1 MFLTNLVIKSLCG
14 FIAIL
19 PMVLIF
25 QFVILKSKKNNNKT
39 SVAYTIMTYLFCFFL
54 AGMLSVTG
62 IPSVLYSRVY
72 INLNLIPFRDI
83 TYNFIQYIENIILFI
98 PFGLFLPLLW
108 KKFENPYI
116 TWTSGLLLSLAIE
129 VSQLFNYRAT
139 DIDDLLM
146 NTLGTIIGYLGFVV
160 LKKAFPIMAV
170 IFRQDDNWKSGR
182 EAYVYI
188 IISWIAM
195 FLIQPYIENWVYS

>member
-1 MFLTNLVIKSLCG
+1 MFVINLVIKSLCG

-62 IPSVLYSRVY
+62 IPSVLYSKVF

-83 TYNFIQYIENIILFI
+83 TFNFIQYIENIILFI

-116 TWTSGLLLSLAIE
+116 TWTSGLLMSLAIE

-160 LKKAFPIMAV
+160 LKEACPQLTV
-170 IFRQDDNWKSGR
+170 IFRKDDNWKSGR

-188 IISWIAM
+188 FISWIAM
-195 FLIQPYIENWVYS
+195 FFYPTLY

>member
-1 MFLTNLVIKSLCG
+1 MFLIILVIKSLCG

-25 QFVILKSKKNNNKT
+25 QFVIFKSKKNNNKT
-39 SVAYTIMTYLFCFFL
+39 PMAYTIMTYLFCFFL

-83 TYNFIQYIENIILFI
+83 TFNLVQYIENIILFI

-129 VSQLFNYRAT
+129 VSQLFNHRAT

-146 NTLGTIIGYLGFVV
+146 NTLGTMIGYFGFVF
-160 LKKAFPIMAV
+160 LKKACPQISV
-170 IFRQDDNWKSGR
+170 IFRKDNNWKSNR
-182 EAYVYI
+182 EVYVYI
-188 IISWIAM
+188 AISWIAM
-195 FLIQPYIENWVYS
+195 FFIQPYIENWVFS